1 MKVWLLRVIL
11 FLQLV
16 GFIGL
21 YAYHL
26 HVEKTGIG
34 YLIKCKPV
42 DPRDLLSGDYV
53 SLRYEISTLPEKFQ
67 RLDYEKREVFVTL
80 QRSGSGGWEV
90 QDVATEPP
98 AGGVPYLKGRGDG
111 GEIKY
116 GIERYYVPE
125 GKGRNVPSDLYAEI
139 AIHGGGVAQLR
150 GLYSEGKPW
159 PQ

>member
-1 MKVWLLRVIL
+1 MKNWLLRVIL

-26 HVEKTGIG
+26 DVEKTGIG
-34 YLIKCKPV
+34 YLIKCRPV
-42 DPRDLLSGDYV
+42 DPRDLVSGDYV

-67 RLDYEKREVFVTL
+67 ASDYEKREVFVTL
-80 QRSGSGGWEV
+80 QRSGNGVWEV

-98 AGGVPYLKGRGDG
+98 AGGAPYLKGRSDG
-111 GEIKY
+111 MEIKY

-125 GKGRNVPSDLYAEI
+125 GKGRDVPGDLYAEI
-139 AIHGGGVAQLR
+139 VIQRGGVAQLR
-150 GLYSEGKPW
+150 RLYSNGRPW